1 MPELCPCGSKKQY
14 QYCCCMYLSGKK
26 QPETAAKLMRSRYT
40 AFTQGNIDY
49 LVNTLHPEKR
59 NSDERT
65 TLTRSVKNTKW
76 LGLTIIDTQ
85 KGKKKDLTGIVE
97 FEAIYQIEEPGQLH
111 ERSRFIKAD
120 KQWFY
125 VDGDLLPGTIP
136 KPKAPCW
143 CNSGKKYKQCHGIY

>member
-59 NSDERT
+59 NSDDRT

-85 KGKKKDLTGIVE
+85 KGKKKD
-97 FEAIYQIEEPGQLH
+97 
-111 ERSRFIKAD
+111 
-120 KQWFY
+120 
-125 VDGDLLPGTIP
+125 
-136 KPKAPCW
+136 
-143 CNSGKKYKQCHGIY
+143 